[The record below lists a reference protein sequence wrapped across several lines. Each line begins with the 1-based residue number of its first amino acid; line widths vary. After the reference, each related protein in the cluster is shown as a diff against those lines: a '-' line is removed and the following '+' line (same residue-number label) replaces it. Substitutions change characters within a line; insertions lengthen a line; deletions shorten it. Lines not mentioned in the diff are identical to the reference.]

1 MRVFF
6 FFVFP
11 FSLSFNRCSLYRTL
25 YEKRPQG
32 SYLFAYR
39 KQIKLTTCAPR
50 GTLFFF
56 FFFDPQCVRAR
67 IMLFYMIYPRRGH
80 RYSFF
85 TRHTQQAVRRN
96 AVIRICDV
104 RVHSRTSIISTN
116 WDRILFG
123 DIKQK
128 NK

>member
-1 MRVFF
+1 MHVFF

-11 FSLSFNRCSLYRTL
+11 FSLSFNRCSPYRTL

-67 IMLFYMIYPRRGH
+67 IMLFYMIYPRRDD
-80 RYSFF
+80 RCPFF
-85 TRHTQQAVRRN
+85 IRRSQQAVRRN
-96 AVIRICDV
+96 TVIRICDEC
-104 RVHSRTSIISTN
+104 VHCRNSIIPTN
-116 WDRILFG
+116 WDRV
-123 DIKQK
+123 
-128 NK
+128 